1 MGAPGLGSPR
11 VSVLVFGGYGVFGSL
26 VCRELAQRGASVT
39 VAGRDLGRASRLAE
53 ALGRGH
59 SACAA
64 DARDASSVRAAL
76 AGHAVAVHCAGPF
89 SKGDHGVVDA
99 CLETG
104 CHYVDIADDRGY
116 AAFVRAQ
123 TARFRARGTTAVVG
137 SSSLPGLSGALAVIA
152 RESRPDAPSRVRLTL
167 FIGNDN
173 TKSAAAVHSVVSS
186 LGRAIEAPPA
196 APHVF
201 REHESV
207 LLPAPFGRRTAHV
220 VDSPEYDLL
229 PSALGV
235 RDVRVLVG
243 FENVLAGPL
252 FAGLARLG
260 WRGGRRAASA
270 LATLGGFVRAGSSG
284 GSVVADVFWADG
296 TTRREGLHARRD
308 GQRLAAVP
316 AALVARALEDAPS
329 LPRGAFTAYDLL
341 GAEALV
347 AATERA
353 GFERLRA

>member
-1 MGAPGLGSPR
+1 
-11 VSVLVFGGYGVFGSL
+11 VSVVVFGGYGVFGSL

-53 ALGRGH
+53 ALGSSHR
-59 SACAA
+59 ACAA
-64 DARDASSVRAAL
+64 DVRKAASVRAAI

-89 SKGDHGVVDA
+89 SAGDHRLVDA

-104 CHYVDIADDRGY
+104 CHYVDIADDRAY
-116 AAFVRAQ
+116 AVFVRAQ
-123 TARFRARGTTAVVG
+123 SARFRERGTTAVFG
-137 SSSLPGLSGALAVIA
+137 GSSLPGLSGALAIVA
-152 RESRPDAPSRVRLTL
+152 RQSRPEVPSRVRLTL

-196 APHVF
+196 ALHVF
-201 REHESV
+201 REHERV

-220 VDSPEYDLL
+220 LDSPEYDLL
-229 PSALGV
+229 PPALGV

-270 LATLGGFVRAGSSG
+270 MAALGGFVRAGSSG
-284 GSVVADVFWADG
+284 GSVVADVFWPDG
-296 TTRREGLHARRD
+296 TARREGLHAHRD

-316 AALVARALEDAPS
+316 AALVARALEDDAS
-329 LPRGAFTAYDLL
+329 LPRGAFTAYELL

-347 AATERA
+347 AAVEQA
-353 GFERLRA
+353 GFERLRT